1 MLKGKTA
8 LVTGSTSGIGQ
19 GIAERFAKQGA
30 NLVLNGFGDRIEIE
44 SLRAR
49 LAGTYGVSVK
59 YDGADMSK
67 PDAIEA
73 MMDAA
78 IAQFG
83 AVDVLV
89 NNAGLLHV
97 APVDEL
103 PPAKW

>member
-19 GIAERFAKQGA
+19 GIAEGFAKQA
-30 NLVLNGFGDRIEIE
+30 ARVVLNGFGHSVEIE

-49 LAGTYGVSVK
+49 LAGTYGVSFK
-59 YDGADMSK
+59 YAGADMSK

-89 NNAGLLHV
+89 NNAGILHI
-97 APVDEL
+97 APVDE
-103 PPAKW
+103 